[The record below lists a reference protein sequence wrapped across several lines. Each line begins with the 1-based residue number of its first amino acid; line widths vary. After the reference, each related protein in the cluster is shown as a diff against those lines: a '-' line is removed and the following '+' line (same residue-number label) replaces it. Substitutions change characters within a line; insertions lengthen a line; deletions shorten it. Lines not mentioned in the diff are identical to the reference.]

1 MYERKWSTIGQDQRS
16 TERGIDMMCKY
27 CRIVKDCRKKYA
39 EVENCVIGGL
49 LREAIE
55 DIRREKAEK

>member
-1 MYERKWSTIGQDQRS
+1 
-16 TERGIDMMCKY
+16 MMCKY
-27 CRIVKDCRKKYA
+27 CRIAKNCGKKYA

-55 DIRREKAEK
+55 DIRREKAKKIAPKTNN